1 MCGSGLTQRTTSNSR
16 LSTAKEVK
24 TPKALRLLFND
35 EIKYENTVSEYVL
48 KGNGGKDR
56 NSVLNTSYQKLQLR
70 FQDALQVSSNE
81 ILIPSERRS
90 RLRLVKVVY

>member
-1 MCGSGLTQRTTSNSR
+1 MQSILPFF
-16 LSTAKEVK
+16 LVK

-48 KGNGGKDR
+48 RGNGKKDR

-70 FQDALQVSSNE
+70 FQDALQVASNE